1 MKEKQFNLT
10 FWGVRGG
17 YPKPGPSTIKY
28 GGNTTCIEINA
39 DQHRIMI
46 DAGTG
51 AIGLGQKIIEEH
63 LASGDPINLILL
75 LTHTHHDHTQGLPF
89 FFPTRHPA
97 STIHI
102 FGPHLGD
109 NQFEDILRREM
120 SPPVFPLGLE
130 ELYSKRTLSYIRHG
144 DLIVLNNNDPS
155 PTLYSL
161 GEYPEDLDPE
171 AVIIRANHGYNHP
184 QHGIFFFRVEYG
196 GHSLVIAT
204 DTEGYVGGDRKLIA
218 LAKEADLLVHDAE
231 YDSHEYADDTP
242 VRQGFGHSTWN
253 MAVEVAQAAA
263 VKKLVL
269 THHSPG
275 HDDAYLEQML
285 AKTQEHFPNTIL
297 AKEGETLHI
306 LSS

>member
-1 MKEKQFNLT
+1 MKDNQFNLT

-17 YPKPGPSTIKY
+17 HPMPGPTTVKY
-28 GGNTTCIEINA
+28 GGNTTCMEVNA
-39 DQHRIMI
+39 GQHRIML

-51 AIGLGQKIIEEH
+51 AIELGKKMIGEH
-63 LASGDPINLILL
+63 QASGDPINLVLL

-97 STIHI
+97 SRISI
-102 FGPHLGD
+102 FGPNLGNSHL
-109 NQFEDILRREM
+109 EKILEREM

-130 ELYSKRTLSYIRHG
+130 ELYSERTLTYVRHG
-144 DLIVLNNNDPS
+144 DLIVLDNDHALPICYG
-155 PTLYSL
+155 LD
-161 GEYPEDLDPE
+161 EYPEDLDPD

-184 QHGIFFFRVEYG
+184 QHGIFFFRIEYR

-204 DTEGYVGGDRKLIA
+204 DTEGYVGGDRKLIV
-218 LAKEADLLVHDAE
+218 LAQETDLLVHDAE
-231 YDSHEYADDTP
+231 YDTHEYADDTP
-242 VRQGFGHSTWN
+242 IRQGFGHSTWN
-253 MAVEVAQAAA
+253 MAVEVAQAAK

-285 AKTQEHFPNTIL
+285 TKAQEHFPNTIL

-306 LSS
+306 L